1 MDIIV
6 IQIILV
12 IINSYLA
19 ITENKNNIY
28 VVTFL
33 FNLANLIMYA
43 IKGDKTTVIIYVVI
57 TLRSLI
63 YIFKDKLIKYN
74 FIPITFILIQ
84 LGLGVI
90 TMDNPWQMIS
100 ISAPCFTCYYL
111 WYLDTTQKLRVG
123 NIIANS
129 LWAVYNIVNGLYIAS
144 LSRLITI
151 AVNSISYYKNRD
163 KSKKQ

>member
-1 MDIIV
+1 MDIII

-19 ITENKNNIY
+19 ITENKKNIY

-57 TLRSLI
+57 TLRSLV

-74 FIPITFILIQ
+74 FIPIAFILIQ
-84 LGLGVI
+84 FGLGI
-90 TMDNPWQMIS
+90 MTMDNPWQIIS
-100 ISAPCFTCYYL
+100 I
-111 WYLDTTQKLRVG
+111 
-123 NIIANS
+123 
-129 LWAVYNIVNGLYIAS
+129 
-144 LSRLITI
+144 
-151 AVNSISYYKNRD
+151 
-163 KSKKQ
+163 